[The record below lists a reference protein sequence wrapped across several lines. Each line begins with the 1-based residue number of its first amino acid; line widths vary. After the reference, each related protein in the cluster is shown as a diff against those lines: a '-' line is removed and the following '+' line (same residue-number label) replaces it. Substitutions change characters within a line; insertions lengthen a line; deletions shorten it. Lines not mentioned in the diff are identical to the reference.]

1 MPRGLFWIM
10 SLVLKLPFADEGV
23 AQHAMY
29 ACTDCLATKAIVL
42 QRSILL
48 KTKSVVHQVA
58 YKTTSKHTQ

>member
-1 MPRGLFWIM
+1 MSRGLFWIM
-10 SLVLKLPFADEGV
+10 SLVLKLPFADGV
-23 AQHAMY
+23 AQHSMY

-48 KTKSVVHQVA
+48 KTKSVVHQVT